1 MDTKLRKE
9 AVEQMSAV
17 SSAEDK
23 AAAYRLLERS
33 NALDVAEMLGLDGK

>member
-9 AVEQMSAV
+9 AVEQMPAV

-23 AAAYRLLERS
+23 AAAYRLLEQS
-33 NALDVAEMLGLDGK
+33 NALDLAEMLGLVE